1 MMKPEFVPNILE
13 FNEVEPKYKGRSGF
27 LSEVIDGYFYSIY
40 YKSGKMGICNQNEL
54 ISKKNLFYW
63 TNKNNLYYKALKRQG
78 IINLLNNK
86 KRNIVIQGYFIGPG
100 IKNNRFKIDKIT
112 FYCSRIYDIDLNKFM
127 DYYEW
132 ITFCT
137 IQRVLTIPVRR
148 LNYCLEDYSKLQKE
162 ANKFSYLN
170 SQVIQKG
177 IAWQPYNLSIS
188 IIANNPN
195 YLSL

>member
-1 MMKPEFVPNILE
+1 
-13 FNEVEPKYKGRSGF
+13 
-27 LSEVIDGYFYSIY
+27 
-40 YKSGKMGICNQNEL
+40 
-54 ISKKNLFYW
+54 
-63 TNKNNLYYKALKRQG
+63 
-78 IINLLNNK
+78 
-86 KRNIVIQGYFIGPG
+86 
-100 IKNNRFKIDKIT
+100 
-112 FYCSRIYDIDLNKFM
+112 M